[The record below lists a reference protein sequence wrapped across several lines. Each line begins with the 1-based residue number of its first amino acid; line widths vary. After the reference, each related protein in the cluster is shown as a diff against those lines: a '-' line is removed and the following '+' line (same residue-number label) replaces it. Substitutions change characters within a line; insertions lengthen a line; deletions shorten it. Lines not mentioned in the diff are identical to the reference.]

1 MEKENQDSTSVN
13 TKKYTIIFYFI
24 IAVILIT
31 FYFTC
36 LRGYSKII
44 KEKMKPKD
52 FCDCIISEDFDTIR
66 KQNGGKVH
74 CSELHNCSCGSCYTF
89 CTDFLIHPYTG
100 AVEYLYSGKV
110 IRTVQYEKGIAK
122 QYCGKQTHGKNP
134 GMIHWFRFR
143 IIFYY
148 FTNKL

>member
-1 MEKENQDSTSVN
+1 MEKENQDSKSVN

-36 LRGYSKII
+36 LRGFSAKTI
-44 KEKMKPKD
+44 KEEMKARNL
-52 FCDCIISEDFDTIR
+52 CDCFIYKDFDTIR

-74 CSELHNCSCGSCYTF
+74 CTELYNCSCGKYYTF
-89 CTDFLIHPYTG
+89 CTDFLNHPYTG

-110 IRTVQYEKGIAK
+110 IRTVQYKKGIAEK
-122 QYCGKQTHGKNP
+122 
-134 GMIHWFRFR
+134 
-143 IIFYY
+143 
-148 FTNKL
+148 